1 MGEIRK
7 SVDGFG
13 GKEWDKRRG
22 GEGIRDKG

>member
-7 SVDGFG
+7 SVDGLG
-13 GKEWDKRRG
+13 GKEWDEGRG